1 MNDQEKFFFTDES
14 GNPTTYTTSNGSEAP
29 RFSTD
34 AKRLKCIELFL
45 AYHAENTGKSALTD
59 KDKHGSFIYLFFNGD
74 NEVYDASIHPE
85 DHKNKIV
92 WKKRNDFDKESKQ
105 YEMSEGLDQIK
116 NPFTAV
122 LAHVNKLDS
131 NDVLFM
137 APYNVMLYE
146 LFTEVRLPWIIQNKD
161 NKPGVAFLSCFQ
173 KELFFDNGDKN
184 IKVDFYMTP
193 DGYEPAIL
201 DEQKRS
207 AIISQVAS
215 RIIENDK
222 SVSDIPENQVLV
234 LKFKNGDRDVLS
246 AWAGTIRYK
255 CYDLQSID
263 DFSNELYYDKLKSTK
278 NPILILNYIPGS
290 DKLMY
295 FGVTC
300 KL

>member
-1 MNDQEKFFFTDES
+1 MDKQETFFFTDES

-29 RFSTD
+29 KFSTD
-34 AKRLKCIELFL
+34 SKRLKCIELFL
-45 AYHAENTGKSALTD
+45 AYHAENTGKTSLANKD
-59 KDKHGSFIYLFFNGD
+59 KDGSFIYLFFNGD

-92 WKKRNDFDKESKQ
+92 WKKRDDFNKDSNQ
-105 YEMSEGLDQIK
+105 YELADGLDKIK

-122 LAHVNKLDS
+122 LVHVNKIDS
-131 NDVLFM
+131 NDILFM
-137 APYNVMLYE
+137 APYNVMLYQ
-146 LFTEVRLPWIIQNKD
+146 LFTEVRLPWIIKTKD
-161 NKPGVAFLSCFQ
+161 NKTGVAFLSCFQ

-193 DGYEPAIL
+193 NGYEPVIL
-201 DEQKRS
+201 DEQLRS
-207 AIISQVAS
+207 SIISQIAS
-215 RIIENDK
+215 KIIENDK
-222 SVSDIPENQVLV
+222 SVSNIPENHVLV
-234 LKFKNGDRDVLS
+234 LKFKNGDRDIFS
-246 AWAGTIRYK
+246 AWAGTINYK
-255 CYDLQSID
+255 CYDLQNIT
-263 DFSNELYYDKLKSTK
+263 DFSNEIYYDNLKSTK